1 MSINH
6 VFAVFKKFRWLSA
19 ASVLVLTLAGCS
31 STMSRVQTW
40 QGEPMEASR
49 VAVLKVPGS
58 IQVAQV
64 NGRNMSNFLMD
75 DLALDYEL
83 LPGDNQVVFTYK
95 TIWAKSGVVRNGESK
110 VHVVET
116 APQAVTFQARAGE
129 IYRFDVDQPSS
140 RQEAEV
146 LAENF
151 TARIVDNSGTLVAQ
165 ASPHDPSANKPR
177 LATRAL
183 ASAGAGEAAA
193 VAGGDLE
200 TLEAL
205 KVLWENASEDDKR
218 AFLRWAFE

>member
-6 VFAVFKKFRWLSA
+6 VLAGFKGFRWLSV
-19 ASVLVLTLAGCS
+19 ASVLAFTLAGCS
-31 STMSRVQTW
+31 SSMSRVQTW
-40 QGEPMEASR
+40 QGEPVEASE
-49 VAVLKVPGS
+49 VAVLKAPGS
-58 IQVAQV
+58 IQVSQV

-83 LPGDNQVVFTYK
+83 LPGDNQVVFSYK

-116 APQAVTFQARAGE
+116 PPLAATFKAQPGAT
-129 IYRFDVDQPSS
+129 YRFDFDQPSS
-140 RQEAEV
+140 RQEAEAM
-146 LAENF
+146 AENF
-151 TARIVDNSGTLVAQ
+151 TARIVDNSGTLVAE
-165 ASPHDPSANKPR
+165 ASPHDPSASRPR
-177 LATRAL
+177 LTTRAPV
-183 ASAGAGEAAA
+183 SARTGEAAA
-193 VAGGDLE
+193 VMGGDLQ